1 MPKIYPG
8 WVMRLY
14 YDLDKNDP
22 TLKDLCNLA
31 CHDANLDICD
41 VKNLPG
47 TPFKDAAG
55 IFAMNWRFFPTLDPQ
70 VCRVHTFIHIITYR
84 KSFFDTV

>member
-31 CHDANLDICD
+31 CHDVNIDICD

-70 VCRVHTFIHIITYR
+70 VCRAHTYTHIITYR

>member
-1 MPKIYPG
+1 
-8 WVMRLY
+8 MRLY

-70 VCRVHTFIHIITYR
+70 VCRAHTYTHIIKVLGKVQT
-84 KSFFDTV
+84 DL